1 MAGITGLLEQLGS
14 IYIAGESIKAGA
26 AANTGNTASDYPHV
40 QTGVDSDG
48 STLLKG
54 NLIAGIP
61 NAALLGG
68 AGVLLLAAVAFWAVK
83 S

>member
-1 MAGITGLLEQLGS
+1 MSLTSVLEQIGS

-26 AANTGNTASDYPHV
+26 SANTGNAASDYPHV

-48 STLLKG
+48 TTLLKG
-54 NLIAGIP
+54 NLIAGIS

-68 AGVLLLAAVAFWAVK
+68 VGALLLVAGAFWVMK
-83 S
+83 K